1 MFLVKREESRGF
13 DVFFGC
19 FVCVFGIW
27 NREKCVEKPE
37 KEQKIRKMSS
47 SPGLKGAWAIYS
59 PDAFFEAA
67 ALQRLPASKGL

>member
-1 MFLVKREESRGF
+1 
-13 DVFFGC
+13 VFFG
-19 FVCVFGIW
+19 VW
-27 NREKCVEKPE
+27 KREKRVEKPG

-67 ALQRLPASKGL
+67 VLQRLPASKGL